1 MRDFIAVARTY
12 VDDSTAWLWMGLA
25 FLGLMAALAFKIIG
39 MAAGPRDPCGC
50 FGSSTAQETA
60 MSRVAPVNPT
70 RYA

>member
-25 FLGLMAALAFKIIG
+25 FLGLMAALTFKIIG

-50 FGSSTAQETA
+50 FGSPTDQATA
-60 MSRVAPVNPT
+60 MRHVPHHTTT
-70 RYA
+70 RPA